1 MKIAQISPLM
11 KSVPPTLY
19 GGTEELVRLGHEVTL
34 FASGGSIISA
44 ELVASA
50 PQLLRLAQVRDP
62 SPYNVLRLEHVRRR
76 IEDFDILHFH
86 TDHTHFPMV
95 RDSAA
100 PAVTTEPAPVFVL
113 AEEPY
118 ACRD

>member
-1 MKIAQISPLM
+1 
-11 KSVPPTLY
+11 
-19 GGTEELVRLGHEVTL
+19 
-34 FASGGSIISA
+34 
-44 ELVASA
+44 
-50 PQLLRLAQVRDP
+50 
-62 SPYNVLRLEHVRRR
+62 LRLEHVRRR